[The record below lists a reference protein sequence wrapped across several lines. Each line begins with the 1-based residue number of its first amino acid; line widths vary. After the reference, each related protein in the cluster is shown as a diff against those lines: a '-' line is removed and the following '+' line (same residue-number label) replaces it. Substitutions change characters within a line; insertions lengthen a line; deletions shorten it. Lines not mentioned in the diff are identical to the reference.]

1 MITPSGF
8 TWAWDTLYVD
18 LNLDSDN
25 PDQAYYRPWVED
37 WARALNDLRVECS
50 SSEYQLSPD
59 EIGAADGT
67 TFPAEIAADI
77 ASFQSAEQIH
87 AEWRASEG
95 SSDTWDQE
103 WADAYLELAR
113 ILPVLPD
120 MSDRDGGEE
129 VEVLSGVRRERLLLA
144 VRRRP
149 PAVRLGEQRPV
160 SAHPGGDQSG
170 RRPRYRS
177 LGAAALFSERG
188 TPRGR

>member
-1 MITPSGF
+1 VAATADMVTSLAPVEGWNPSEPAIDSFTEECQPDGETVITPSGF

-113 ILPVLPD
+113 
-120 MSDRDGGEE
+120 
-129 VEVLSGVRRERLLLA
+129 
-144 VRRRP
+144 
-149 PAVRLGEQRPV
+149 
-160 SAHPGGDQSG
+160 
-170 RRPRYRS
+170 
-177 LGAAALFSERG
+177 LFQFFQ
-188 TPRGR
+188 T